1 MRAEADGNAPSCL
14 FHQLDYGT
22 NRITPPSLYSLKQK
36 VQWDE
41 PDEIQVLETENFRVF
56 MGKHEEALAA
66 RIAEIAEQWYPRLE
80 TRMGIL
86 YDSLATGLEKIP
98 LVGYTSST
106 RFQVTN
112 TSPGIVG
119 EGTQGFFDL
128 IRGRIV
134 FPFTGSNELLSHV
147 IQHELVHAFTF
158 RLLETSWEEYGEER
172 TIAKER
178 RRAWTQLAYAAK
190 LLTQVA
196 PRDDFPRFVR
206 ARLHVDEA
214 DVGLPPPAY
223 GEGRLH
229 PQIFLGIEN
238 DAGRHPQYRI
248 SIRLRG
254 EEEWQSLGNLPAA
267 VRQKLA
273 ALLPARPFE
282 TTLSCTERAYPWIVE
297 GERTA
302 LFERAFDGTSLGR
315 GLHLQSA
322 LRAGHER
329 NIPAPGD
336 TLWASST
343 SRFDLVTL
351 RNVPEHEFAA
361 AYDALAPLYHA
372 LAALPYD
379 GPIRDEFR
387 EENTRDD
394 RFGRAEESLYR
405 WVPPDL
411 QPHLFPLFVME
422 GVAEYYS
429 SEWNDLNDIVLRDL
443 VIHDEVVPMQYLSG
457 RHGYLVYVQGKSFFQ
472 YLGSTYGDERVGL
485 FLRSAFRGRNT
496 SRIFEGIFG
505 KPLDELGED
514 WERYIRRRYLTE
526 LAGQLEIEEYG
537 VAVTDGVFDGPP
549 ATANGRVL
557 YTGYHRGR
565 GTLFLKQGKKRT
577 VLARDGMPGTES
589 LHLGKP
595 TAALSN
601 HTAAWVVL
609 DRGRDEIRIADV
621 GTPDAAKHL
630 ESVRFDS
637 VLTIESLALSPSGDS
652 IVFAGLQEYGR
663 SDLFVYDRGN
673 AHLERVT
680 RDHVHEK
687 DLSWTKYGILYAAD
701 RTVEG
706 RYELMR
712 YRPGSN
718 REPTPVLAV
727 DGSAENPRE
736 DDRAVYFIHRTT
748 GGSRNVYAQS
758 KVDAR
763 IRAVTRDAIGI
774 KAFDIEH
781 DSLYVLTNQKLK
793 FHIYRTALA
802 DTAQALAPE
811 QSTTPLLSPDTT
823 EIAALPPAP
832 GEVWKLPTS
841 RNYET
846 MPYKHEYGPD
856 VFFITGSAF
865 YQQSFLGLSDLLGG
879 RKMAFFLG
887 SNADETADF
896 FKFLS
901 AGANLYFLES
911 RNDYQVGVFRF
922 ANDFLTD
929 DQGFFFREEIGV
941 IGGITHPIDRYRS
954 VGGNLE
960 LKYVNEEPVV
970 GGDTKQFGETTIEG
984 ILGYDTTVPGPF
996 GYGFGSGVLAS
1007 LIFSVDVEWIPEQ
1020 SVRSG
1025 TALGDLR
1032 LYYPLWGRW
1041 VWASRFSGGYS
1052 AGDFPREIVIGG
1064 SLTLRGYDFLS
1075 LEGNQYYLANHEVR
1089 FPFPVRLL
1097 LGGYDLLSPLQ
1108 GALFVDTGDA
1118 WFRRQTPLF
1127 QGSSGFGLR
1136 AGFGG
1141 AVVRWDLARRFR
1153 EDKWLKGWES
1163 DFFFG
1168 WNF

>member
-1 MRAEADGNAPSCL
+1 MAAEAAGPSCL

-41 PDEIQVLETENFRVF
+41 PDEIQILETENFRVF

-80 TRMGIL
+80 SRMGIL
-86 YDSLATGLEKIP
+86 YDSLATGLDKIP

-112 TSPGIVG
+112 TSPGIIG

-134 FPFTGSNELLSHV
+134 FPFTGSNELLNHV

-158 RLLETSWEEYGEER
+158 RLLETSWDEYGKER
-172 TIAKER
+172 MIAKER
-178 RRAWTQLAYAAK
+178 RRTWTQLAYAAK

-196 PRDDFPRFVR
+196 PRRDFPRFVR
-206 ARLHVDEA
+206 ANLHVDEA
-214 DVGLPPPAY
+214 DIGLPPPEY

-229 PQIFLGIEN
+229 PQIFLGLEEGT
-238 DAGRHPQYRI
+238 GRHAHYRI
-248 SIRLRG
+248 SLRLLS
-254 EEEWQSLGNLPAA
+254 EEEWQSLGKLP
-267 VRQKLA
+267 RQQRKELA
-273 ALLPARPFE
+273 DLLPARPFE
-282 TTLSCTERAYPWIVE
+282 TTLSHTERAYPWVVE
-297 GERTA
+297 GERSTP
-302 LFERAFDGTSLGR
+302 FQRSYDGSALGR
-315 GLHLQSA
+315 NLHFQSA
-322 LRAGHER
+322 LRATEGEER
-329 NIPAPGD
+329 PSPAD

-343 SRFDLVTL
+343 SRFDIVTL
-351 RNVPEHEFAA
+351 HNVPEHDFAA
-361 AYDALAPLYHA
+361 AYEALAPLYHA

-379 GPIRDEFR
+379 GPIRDDHR
-387 EENTRDD
+387 EESRNDD
-394 RFGRAEESLYR
+394 HFGDAEQSLYR

-472 YLGSTYGDERVGL
+472 YLGNTYGDERVGL
-485 FLRSAFRGRNT
+485 FLRSAFRGPNT
-496 SRIFEGIFG
+496 SRVFEGIFG
-505 KPLDELGED
+505 KPLRELGEE
-514 WERYIRRRYLTE
+514 WERFIRRRYLTE

-537 VAVTDGVFDGPP
+537 EPVTKGVFDGPP
-549 ATANGRVL
+549 AAANGRLL

-565 GTLFLKQGKKRT
+565 GTLFLKQGQKRS
-577 VLARDGMPGTES
+577 VLARDGLPGSES
-589 LHLGKP
+589 LHLGKA
-595 TAALSN
+595 TTALSGDL
-601 HTAAWVVL
+601 AAWVVL
-609 DRGRDEIRIADV
+609 DRGRDEIRLSRIGDEPSGEV
-621 GTPDAAKHL
+621 I

-652 IVFAGLQEYGR
+652 IVLAGLQEYGR
-663 SDLFVYDRGN
+663 SDLFLYDRGSKN
-673 AHLERVT
+673 LHRIT
-680 RDHVHEK
+680 HDHVHEK
-687 DLSWTKYGILYAAD
+687 DLSWTEHGIMYAAD

-712 YRPGSN
+712 FVPGS
-718 REPTPVLAV
+718 ESAIPVLAV
-727 DGSAENPRE
+727 EGSAENPRE
-736 DDRAVYFIHRTT
+736 DDNAVYFIHRTPE
-748 GGSRNVYAQS
+748 GSRNVYAQS
-758 KVDAR
+758 KEDDV
-763 IRAVTRDAIGI
+763 IHPVTRDAIGI
-774 KAFDIEH
+774 KAFDLDG

-793 FHIYRTALA
+793 FHIYRTTLA
-802 DTAQALAPE
+802 DTIPAPE
-811 QSTTPLLSPDTT
+811 TASDT
-823 EIAALPPAP
+823 IAVAALTPSPAT
-832 GEVWKLPTS
+832 GWKLPTS

-846 MPYKHEYGPD
+846 MPYKHEFGPD

-901 AGANLYFLES
+901 AGANLYFLEG

-954 VGGNLE
+954 IGGNLE

-970 GGDTKQFGETTIEG
+970 GGESKQLGETTIEG
-984 ILGYDTTVPGPF
+984 VLGYDTTVPGPF
-996 GYGFGSGVLAS
+996 GYGFGSGMLAS

-1032 LYYPLWGRW
+1032 LYSPLWGRW

-1118 WFRRQTPLF
+1118 WFRRQSPLF

-1153 EDKWLKGWES
+1153 EDQWLDGWES

>member
-1 MRAEADGNAPSCL
+1 SCL
-14 FHQLDYGT
+14 IHQLDYGT

-80 TRMGIL
+80 TRMGIF

-172 TIAKER
+172 AIAKER
-178 RRAWTQLAYAAK
+178 RRTWTELAYAAK

-196 PRDDFPRFVR
+196 PRKDFPRFVR
-206 ARLHVDEA
+206 GRLFVDEA

-229 PQIFLGIEN
+229 PQIFLGLEES
-238 DAGRHPQYRI
+238 AGRHREYRI
-248 SIRLRG
+248 SLRLLA
-254 EEEWQSLGNLPAA
+254 EEEWRALGHLSGAA
-267 VRQKLA
+267 LRNLA

-282 TTLSCTERAYPWIVE
+282 TTLSQTKRAYPWIVE
-297 GERTA
+297 GERST
-302 LFERAFDGTSLGR
+302 LFERSYDGVSPGR
-315 GLHLQSA
+315 NLHLISA
-322 LRAGHER
+322 LRSVQKAA
-329 NIPAPGD
+329 IPAPAD

-361 AYDALAPLYHA
+361 AYDALAPLYDA

-379 GPIRDEFR
+379 GSIRDDHR
-387 EENTRDD
+387 EVSRSDD
-394 RFGRAEESLYR
+394 RFGRAEETLYR

-429 SEWNDLNDIVLRDL
+429 SEWNDLNDVVLRDL

-472 YLGSTYGDERVGL
+472 YLGATYGDERVGL

-505 KPLDELGED
+505 KPLRELGED

-526 LAGQLEIEEYG
+526 LPGQLEIEEYG
-537 VAVTDGVFDGPP
+537 TAVSDGVFDGPP
-549 ATANGRVL
+549 AVANGRVL

-565 GTLFLKQGKKRT
+565 GTLFLKRGKTRT
-577 VLARDGMPGTES
+577 VLERDGMPGAES
-589 LHLGKP
+589 LHLGKAT
-595 TAALSN
+595 TALAGD
-601 HTAAWVVL
+601 TAAWVVL
-609 DRGRDEIRIADV
+609 NRGRDEIRIKDV
-621 GTPDAAKHL
+621 GASGAGERV
-630 ESVRFDS
+630 ESVRLDS

-652 IVFAGLQEYGR
+652 IVFAGLQEHGR
-663 SDLFVYDRGN
+663 SDLFVYDRKS
-673 AHLERVT
+673 ASLRRVT
-680 RDHVHEK
+680 HDHVHEK
-687 DLSWTKYGILYAAD
+687 DLSWTKGGILYAAD
-701 RTVEG
+701 RAVEG

-712 YRPGSN
+712 YVPESAN
-718 REPTPVLAV
+718 APFPVLAV

-736 DDRAVYFIHRTT
+736 DDRAVYFIHRTP

-758 KVDAR
+758 KTDAR
-763 IRAVTRDAIGI
+763 LRAVTRDAIGI
-774 KAFDIEH
+774 KAFDLDS

-793 FHIYRTALA
+793 FNIYRTTLA
-802 DTAQALAPE
+802 DTAYSVAPT
-811 QSTTPLLSPDTT
+811 QTTTAELPPDTA
-823 EIAALPPAP
+823 EVAALLPAA
-832 GEVWKLPTS
+832 GQVWKLPTS

-901 AGANLYFLES
+901 AGASIYFLEG
-911 RNDYQVGVFRF
+911 RNDYQVGLFRF

-941 IGGITHPIDRYRS
+941 TGGITHPIDRYRS
-954 VGGNLE
+954 IGGNIE

-970 GGDTKQFGETTIEG
+970 GGDSKQFGETTFEG
-984 ILGYDTTVPGPF
+984 VLGYDTTVPGPF

-1118 WFRRQTPLF
+1118 WFRRQSPLF

-1141 AVVRWDLARRFR
+1141 AVVRWDLAKRFR
-1153 EDKWLKGWES
+1153 EDRWLEGWES